1 MPLPLRDYYPIGRAA
16 ELLECTIGDLLCW
29 GHTDCIRLCVKLE
42 SVRGSFCI
50 DEFSYFCKNIIKDL
64 NLSSSHCEYSDD
76 AIKNIVI
83 ILKYFI
89 ENKSDFLKEIEN
101 KYYYPMIYQLVKC
114 KNPDSKSRVINTFAP
129 IIKSGIDF
137 EKINMDE
144 VYNAENP
151 PPYLQDEVDYENI
164 DDFYDYGNDSINIP
178 VFLSGFFA
186 LNDNFYEDIENESK
200 TGVFKLE
207 YVETYNYLLTILLEE
222 EVEFNFNDIFVL
234 KDDFIKIKNASK
246 TGGELSKI
254 QLNKN
259 YNHKEKYQ
267 EVKTIRNSLSSITV
281 AKALIINYLHE
292 LKNNPAKLAAVLERE
307 IKQAGL
313 GDFSVSKD
321 TISRWMKED

>member
-16 ELLECTIGDLLCW
+16 ELLECTIDDLLCW
-29 GHTDCIRLCVKLE
+29 GYTDCIRLCVKLE
-42 SVRGSFCI
+42 SVRGLFCI
-50 DEFSYFCKNIIKDL
+50 DDFSYFCKNIIKDL
-64 NLSSSHCEYSDD
+64 NLVSSHCECSDD
-76 AIKNIVI
+76 ATKNIAI

-89 ENKSDFLKEIEN
+89 ENKNVFLKEIEN
-101 KYYYPMIYQLVKC
+101 KYYYPMIYQLVEC
-114 KNPDSKSRVINTFAP
+114 KNPDSNGSVENTFDRL
-129 IIKSGIDF
+129 IKLGGLKDKIDYQN
-137 EKINMDE
+137 IN
-144 VYNAENP
+144 
-151 PPYLQDEVDYENI
+151 
-164 DDFYDYGNDSINIP
+164 DFYDGGNDSINIP
-178 VFLSGFFA
+178 VYLNGFFA

-267 EVKTIRNSLSSITV
+267 EVKTTRNSLSSITI
-281 AKALIINYLHE
+281 AKALIINYLPD
-292 LKNNPAKLAAVLERE
+292 LKNNPAKLAGVLEKE
-307 IKQAGL
+307 IKKAKL
-313 GDFSVSKD
+313 GDFTVSKD